1 MEYIDLVNRIISAEH
16 SASALA
22 QEARE
27 KQASLDADLERE
39 CAQLRQRYLERAQR
53 RISIVEET
61 EARLAAESMAAVDAR
76 LSHAME
82 ALEGAYRAHQQ
93 EWVDVLFARV
103 VGQTP

>member
-39 CAQLRQRYLERAQR
+39 CAQLRQRYLERPAPDLHCGGDRGAAR
-53 RISIVEET
+53 RGIHG
-61 EARLAAESMAAVDAR
+61 R
-76 LSHAME
+76 
-82 ALEGAYRAHQQ
+82 G
-93 EWVDVLFARV
+93 
-103 VGQTP
+103 G

>member
-27 KQASLDADLERE
+27 KQASLDADLER
-39 CAQLRQRYLERAQR
+39 AQR

-61 EARLAAESMAAVDAR
+61 EAQLAAESMAAVDAR

-93 EWVDVLFARV
+93 EWVDALFARV

>member
-39 CAQLRQRYLERAQR
+39 CAQLRQRYLERAR
-53 RISIVEET
+53 HRISIVEET
-61 EARLAAESMAAVDAR
+61 EAQLAAESMAAVDER

-82 ALEGAYRAHQQ
+82 ALEEAAPTSRSG
-93 EWVDVLFARV
+93 WTSSLP
-103 VGQTP
+103 G